1 MTLLS
6 GPFRESADCRE
17 KQMFFFC
24 STFNHATR
32 SFCTHF
38 FLVLFTLSYKSEASW
53 IWIFASL
60 PRLGKFSA
68 IVSLNNLREFFPFSS
83 SGAPLMCKFFH
94 LKIFHKSHRFSSLCF
109 IPFLCSSDW
118 FILNNLFSSSQIHSA
133 SYSSLDSIEANF
145 LFHSL
150 NPLVPEFSFYYF
162 YLLNFSFCSCIVLL
176 ILLSHIL
183 YFLVAHWVSLKQLFW
198 ISCLTYYRSPL
209 LESQLPKNYCFPLVV
224 SGFCDFL
231 CVFLEVLHCCLYT

>member
-1 MTLLS
+1 MAEEWKFVFRFQHCKHKPQLVLLLQVLKTQEDKRYCAFCLLL
-6 GPFRESADCRE
+6 GPASVRPQYSWWPQ
-17 KQMFFFC
+17 KLQ
-24 STFNHATR
+24 
-32 SFCTHF
+32 SFCLLCPQF
-38 FLVLFTLSYKSEASW
+38 PY
-53 IWIFASL
+53 
-60 PRLGKFSA
+60 FST
-68 IVSLNNLREFFPFSS
+68 
-83 SGAPLMCKFFH
+83 
-94 LKIFHKSHRFSSLCF
+94 F

-150 NPLVPEFSFYYF
+150 NPSVPEFSFYYF